1 MTLYDFLEIYDV
13 DNNDACDEIIKFFE
27 QAYVPQ
33 SSGLKAFNRNR
44 QKICSTL
51 TLSFAEDWDVN
62 DHAYRFV
69 KNAIGKYRDKY
80 SYLDK
85 INETNQWRLCPAY
98 NIQKYQ
104 GEKEGYFSL
113 HNETSGSYPY
123 RLLAWM
129 VYLNDAASGTEFPYQ
144 DKTVVPKKGRT
155 VIWPAAWT
163 HPHRGV
169 TPNIGLKYIITGW
182 FYHLPKGEPKFDGRH
197 PDEHRIQ
204 EIIV

>member
-62 DHAYRFV
+62 DHAYGFV

-85 INETNQWRLCPAY
+85 INDYVPHIIYRSIRVRRKDTFPCIMKLLVPIPIAY
-98 NIQKYQ
+98 
-104 GEKEGYFSL
+104 L
-113 HNETSGSYPY
+113 H
-123 RLLAWM
+123 
-129 VYLNDAASGTEFPYQ
+129 
-144 DKTVVPKKGRT
+144 
-155 VIWPAAWT
+155 
-163 HPHRGV
+163 
-169 TPNIGLKYIITGW
+169 GW
-182 FYHLPKGEPKFDGRH
+182 F
-197 PDEHRIQ
+197 I
-204 EIIV
+204 